1 MCEYLAACAHD
12 PMPSLDA
19 LRAAASSAAAHAA
32 AAAGGALGEMEL
44 MSDCQEIAAD
54 DTQLLLQDA
63 FSSLSLHEKCALSM
77 SLKGPG
83 RAQTAHGLAAAGGVL
98 LGADEGDA
106 SSVITES
113 DKESLDVAMS
123 LMEPSELGELE
134 EEARVIQSNV
144 KAWIMRRNYKRMRE
158 AVNTLE
164 DRWLERRAS
173 LARQAAIPALKSEA
187 MAAHLPEGG
196 VLYGEQE
203 EWLANKLQ
211 AASRGM
217 IARRQLQRI
226 KSQTL
231 ALLVI
236 QKNLKGRVRFRA
248 PGTPDLPARSPPQ
261 ALPRTL

>member
-1 MCEYLAACAHD
+1 MCEYLAACSHD
-12 PMPSLDA
+12 PMPSLDT

-32 AAAGGALGEMEL
+32 AAGGAAELEL
-44 MSDCQEIAAD
+44 MSDIGPGPD

-77 SLKGPG
+77 SLKGSG

-173 LARQAAIPALKSEA
+173 LARQATIPALKSEA

-248 PGTPDLPARSPPQ
+248 PEAADLPARSPP
-261 ALPRTL
+261 ALPRAL